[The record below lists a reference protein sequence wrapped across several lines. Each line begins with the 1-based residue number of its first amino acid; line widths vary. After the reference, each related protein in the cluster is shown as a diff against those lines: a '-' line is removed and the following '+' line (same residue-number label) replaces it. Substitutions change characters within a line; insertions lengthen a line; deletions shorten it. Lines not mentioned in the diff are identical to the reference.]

1 MQVKL
6 ISVGNSFGIRIP
18 KNLVKQFSL
27 ENGKI
32 ELVVKEEGI
41 LLKSI
46 PDVPPLDTW
55 DQLFEIAEKNG
66 FDSVE
71 DASNFSDFDNIL
83 TDGIEKS

>member
-6 ISVGNSFGIRIP
+6 ISIGNSLGIRIP

-27 ENGKI
+27 EKGNI

-55 DQLFEIAEKNG
+55 DQLFEFAKKDG
-66 FDSVE
+66 FNSVE
-71 DASNFSDFDNIL
+71 DASDFLAFENIL
-83 TDGIEKS
+83 LDGIE

>member
-27 ENGKI
+27 EKGKI

-46 PDVPPLDTW
+46 PEVPPLDSW
-55 DQLFEIAEKNG
+55 DQLFENAEKDG
-66 FDSVE
+66 FNAVE
-71 DASNFSDFDNIL
+71 DAGNFNDFENTL
-83 TDGIEKS
+83 LDGIE